1 MKSLLNMS
9 RLVFLLFA
17 SLCAGYG
24 MAMASDQAPLKMPVD
39 GECTPPYIFFDGVC
53 VLPAAAQGE
62 PASIG
67 QKIKDFKADPANQA
81 SSPSP
86 ASNPVEDPLC
96 AKYKKMLAD
105 YTNKQVTT
113 YNPEMDKIEQS
124 RGQARDTGIIEAKEY
139 LINFCKE

>member
-1 MKSLLNMS
+1 MKSLLNMF
-9 RLVFLLFA
+9 RFVFLIVA
-17 SLCAGYG
+17 VLCTGYG
-24 MAMASDQAPLKMPVD
+24 TAMASDEAPLKMPVD
-39 GECTPPYIFFDGVC
+39 GECTPPYILFEGVC

-67 QKIKDFKADPANQA
+67 KKIKAFKADPANQV

-96 AKYKKMLAD
+96 AKYRKMLAD
-105 YTNKQVTT
+105 YSNKQVTT
-113 YNPEMDKIEQS
+113 YNPEMNEIEQS
-124 RGQARDTGIIEAKEY
+124 RGQARDSGIIEAKEY